1 MSVLLLATT
10 WLPLVVPLL
19 ADLPPDEEL
28 LLPLS
33 LVAYEVAGS
42 ATDSLVDW
50 KFQCFPVCRRMERM
64 RTYSPCGTSLSIT
77 FEGEVSA
84 NSSPTLLAYF
94 APVFFYGTVYCRGFR
109 REAGLPGEPY

>member
-1 MSVLLLATT
+1 MFSGLSKDGTN
-10 WLPLVVPLL
+10 
-19 ADLPPDEEL
+19 AD
-28 LLPLS
+28 
-33 LVAYEVAGS
+33 V
-42 ATDSLVDW
+42 
-50 KFQCFPVCRRMERM
+50 F
-64 RTYSPCGTSLSIT
+64 PCGTSLLIT

>member
-1 MSVLLLATT
+1 
-10 WLPLVVPLL
+10 
-19 ADLPPDEEL
+19 
-28 LLPLS
+28 
-33 LVAYEVAGS
+33 
-42 ATDSLVDW
+42 
-50 KFQCFPVCRRMERM
+50 
-64 RTYSPCGTSLSIT
+64 LSIT